1 MPLCV
6 HQRQHSSSKGNQR
19 INISP
24 LSYAPHFLAFRVYVV
39 REERERE
46 REREKETE
54 PKMKRDDEKKCAKN
68 GPFSTKKK
76 KGFS

>member
-24 LSYAPHFLAFRVYVV
+24 LSYAPHFLAFRVYIV

-46 REREKETE
+46 MSSRKKKYDLREK
-54 PKMKRDDEKKCAKN
+54 
-68 GPFSTKKK
+68 FV
-76 KGFS
+76 